1 MTRQITIQHA
11 DGSQTHH
18 EATIRPTGRQH
29 DHGDVLAI
37 RGDGIEWDVVVW
49 GVSDRG

>member
-11 DGSQTHH
+11 DGTVTQHQ
-18 EATIRPTGRQH
+18 ATIHPTGRQH

-37 RGDGIEWDVVVW
+37 RGDGIAMDVVVR
-49 GVSDRG
+49 VVAE